1 MGNFH
6 YRRQH
11 NSTSLQRYNGALRF
25 LNTDLNPILISFD
38 ENQRLI
44 LNDRYIQVENNV
56 AQVNLLLKNYDVKSF
71 FQLGLYD
78 KAIPPLKILM
88 QIQKGNSNAT
98 VDKEKVT
105 EMIQICETK
114 LAHYEKSEKEIYQRM
129 FRPKT
134 TTSLPSNQQR
144 QTKTANQIDNKNA
157 SWWPYVALGS
167 AVLATVALVTFIK
180 YRNIS

>member
-44 LNDRYIQVENNV
+44 LNDR
-56 AQVNLLLKNYDVKSF
+56 
-71 FQLGLYD
+71 LYD

-180 YRNIS
+180 HRNIS